1 MVDITPEK
9 LVQRLREGMILPPRE
24 TALALQTE
32 FRAVVLKTLREATF
46 RIVAAHTAR
55 RLMRYSQERGIETQ
69 WESGARILVSVA
81 PRPEAE
87 ALIRRAA
94 GRAAA

>member
-9 LVQRLREGMILPPRE
+9 LVQRLREGMILPPSE
-24 TALALQTE
+24 TALGLQTE
-32 FRAVVLKTLREATF
+32 FRPAVLQRLREGTY
-46 RIVAAHTAR
+46 RIVAETPER
-55 RLMRYSQERGIETQ
+55 RLMRKREERGAEPP

-87 ALIRRAA
+87 ALIGRAA